1 MSDKF
6 NYYLKGKKREY
17 EVVIGLEVH
26 AQILSE
32 SKLFSPSATKFGQEP
47 NSQVSSNRCSYA
59 RNVTSN

>member
-6 NYYLKGKKREY
+6 NYYLKGKKGEY

-32 SKLFSPSATKFGQEP
+32 SKLFHRLLL
-47 NSQVSSNRCSYA
+47 NLVRSQILKLA
-59 RNVTSN
+59 